1 MNLSL
6 LKLVFPV
13 AVLAWLFLTIICL
26 HGDFLAV
33 AISACVVV
41 TASNVLNFQ
50 YWLEQMFEL
59 YYSSCIYL
67 LWFCET
73 SVKMFSVNWCTSW
86 KCLNICQSWEKIVV
100 TWFELYIYSQI
111 WIWIIFFWK
120 IHCRGGS
127 WLNRPYKYTQ
137 QGRLVIQPPLQ
148 KSTTGAA
155 DITSRPYRGHCRGGW
170 KHQPPLQR
178 ALQGRSENRPYRGTL
193 CRNTLGRAAG
203 AAAPTEALEPPL

>member
-86 KCLNICQSWEKIVV
+86 KCLNICQSWEKIIV
-100 TWFELYIYSQI
+100 TWFELYIYVCVVRFEFELF
-111 WIWIIFFWK
+111 IFFAGKSTVGAVLDWTALTNT
-120 IHCRGGS
+120 HSRGGWWYS
-127 WLNRPYKYTQ
+127 RPYRSPL
-137 QGRLVIQPPLQ
+137 QGRLILPAALTEVTI
-148 KSTTGAA
+148 GAA
-155 DITSRPYRGHCRGGW
+155 ENTSRPYRRHYRGG
-170 KHQPPLQR
+170 
-178 ALQGRSENRPYRGTL
+178 
-193 CRNTLGRAAG
+193 
-203 AAAPTEALEPPL
+203 

>member
-26 HGDFLAV
+26 YGDFLAV

-100 TWFELYIYSQI
+100 FSYLTTNKWLMIANHFGISFCQCSIGFYFLKYIL
-111 WIWIIFFWK
+111 
-120 IHCRGGS
+120 C
-127 WLNRPYKYTQ
+127 
-137 QGRLVIQPPLQ
+137 
-148 KSTTGAA
+148 
-155 DITSRPYRGHCRGGW
+155 DIS
-170 KHQPPLQR
+170 
-178 ALQGRSENRPYRGTL
+178 SSN
-193 CRNTLGRAAG
+193 
-203 AAAPTEALEPPL
+203 